1 MTRTPDLRITNAL
14 LYQLS
19 YVGTWRA
26 ASIFKTLCL
35 HNTALISDNTLGTEP
50 ILSGG
55 AMTENLALDK
65 SKWQW
70 EEENE
75 WALSI
80 FSNRILI
87 D

>member
-1 MTRTPDLRITNAL
+1 MSAL
-14 LYQLS
+14 
-19 YVGTWRA
+19 GRA
-26 ASIFKTLCL
+26 ASIFKTPCL
-35 HNTALISDNTLGTEP
+35 HNTALISDNKLGTEP

-80 FSNRILI
+80 FSNRILN

>member
-1 MTRTPDLRITNAL
+1 MSAL
-14 LYQLS
+14 
-19 YVGTWRA
+19 GRA
-26 ASIFKTLCL
+26 ASIFKTPCL
-35 HNTALISDNTLGTEP
+35 HNTALISDNNSGTEP

-55 AMTENLALDK
+55 AVAENLVLDK

-80 FSNRILI
+80 FSSRILT